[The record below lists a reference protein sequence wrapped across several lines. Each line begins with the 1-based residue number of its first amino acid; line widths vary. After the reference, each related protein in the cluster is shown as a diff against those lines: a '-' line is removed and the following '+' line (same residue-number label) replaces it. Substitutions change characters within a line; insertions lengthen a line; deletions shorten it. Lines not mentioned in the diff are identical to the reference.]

1 MRYIRYAS
9 IAIFAL
15 ALILVALANRDPVN
29 VQILPPEL
37 SHMAALNPAY
47 EMPLFVVI
55 FGGVL
60 AGLVIGFI
68 WEWIREAQE
77 RAAAARQAREMQRL
91 RDEVKRLKGEKNEG
105 KDEVLALLDEAS

>member
-29 VQILPPEL
+29 VQILPPEI
-37 SHMAALNPAY
+37 SHLAALNPAY
-47 EMPLFVVI
+47 EVPLFVVM

-91 RDEVKRLKGEKNEG
+91 RVEVRRLKGEKHKD